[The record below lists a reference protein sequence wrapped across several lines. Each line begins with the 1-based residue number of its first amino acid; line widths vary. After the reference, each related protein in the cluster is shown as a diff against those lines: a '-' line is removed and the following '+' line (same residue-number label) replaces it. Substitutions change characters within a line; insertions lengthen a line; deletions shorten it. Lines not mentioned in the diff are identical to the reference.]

1 MTNAYD
7 IILEPIL
14 TEKTAHLLEQENKV
28 TFKVKYEST
37 KPQIRSAVEEL
48 FDVDV
53 EKVNT
58 CIMPSQP
65 QRVGMYIGRTQAY
78 KKAYVSLSED
88 DYIDFYA
95 MEGAG
100 AGAADPEQGTV

>member
-1 MTNAYD
+1 MTSPYD
-7 IILEPIL
+7 IILAPHL
-14 TEKTAHLLEQENKV
+14 TEKTTRLLEQENKV
-28 TFKVKYEST
+28 TFKVKYEAT
-37 KPQIRSAVEEL
+37 KPQIREAVERL

-65 QRVGMYIGRTQAY
+65 TRVGMFIGRTQAY

-95 MEGAG
+95 LEGG
-100 AGAADPEQGTV
+100 GQDVGVV

>member
-1 MTNAYD
+1 MSDPYD
-7 IILEPIL
+7 VILEPIL
-14 TEKTAHLLEQENKV
+14 TEKTTYLLENENKV
-28 TFKVKYEST
+28 TFKVKQEAT
-37 KPQIRSAVEEL
+37 KPQIKSAVERL

-53 EKVNT
+53 DKVNT

-65 QRVGMYIGRTQAY
+65 KRVGMYIGRTQAY

-100 AGAADPEQGTV
+100 PEAGVV

>member
-1 MTNAYD
+1 MSEPYD

-14 TEKTAHLLEQENKV
+14 TEKTTYLLENENKV
-28 TFKVKYEST
+28 TFKVKCEAT
-37 KPQIRSAVEEL
+37 KPQIISAVERL

-53 EKVNT
+53 DKVNT

-65 QRVGMYIGRTQAY
+65 TRVGMYIGRTQAY

-100 AGAADPEQGTV
+100 PEAGVV

>member
-1 MTNAYD
+1 MTSPYD
-7 IILEPIL
+7 IILAPIL
-14 TEKTAHLLEQENKV
+14 TEKTAGLLERDNKV
-28 TFKVKYEST
+28 TFKVKYEAT
-37 KPQIRSAVEEL
+37 KPQIKAAVERL

-95 MEGAG
+95 LEGAG
-100 AGAADPEQGTV
+100 EEAGVV

>member
-1 MTNAYD
+1 MSDPYD

-14 TEKTAHLLEQENKV
+14 TEKTTFLLENENKV
-28 TFKVKYEST
+28 TFKVKYEAT
-37 KPQIRSAVEEL
+37 KPQIKSAVERL

-53 EKVNT
+53 DKVNT

-65 QRVGMYIGRTQAY
+65 KRVGMYIGRTQAY
-78 KKAYVSLSED
+78 KKAYVSLDED
-88 DYIDFYA
+88 SYIDFYA

-100 AGAADPEQGTV
+100 PEAGVV

>member
-1 MTNAYD
+1 MTTPYE

-14 TEKTAHLLEQENKV
+14 TEKTTHLLERENKA
-28 TFKVKYEST
+28 TFKVKYEAT
-37 KPQIRSAVEEL
+37 KPQIKNAVEQL
-48 FDVDV
+48 FDVEVD
-53 EKVNT
+53 KVNT

-78 KKAYVSLSED
+78 KKAYVSVAEG

-100 AGAADPEQGTV
+100 AEAGTV

>member
-1 MTNAYD
+1 MTSPYD
-7 IILEPIL
+7 IILSPIL
-14 TEKTAHLLEQENKV
+14 TEKTAFMLEKDNKV
-28 TFKVKYEST
+28 TFKVKCEAT
-37 KPQIRSAVEEL
+37 KPQIKHAVEKL

-53 EKVNT
+53 QKVNT

-65 QRVGMYIGRTQAY
+65 QRVGMYVGRTQSY

-95 MEGAG
+95 LEGAG
-100 AGAADPEQGTV
+100 QEAGPV

>member
-1 MTNAYD
+1 MSSPYD

-14 TEKTAHLLEQENKV
+14 TEKTTFLLESENKV
-28 TFKVKYEST
+28 TFKVKYEAT
-37 KPQIRSAVEEL
+37 KPQIKAAVEKL

-53 EKVNT
+53 DKVNT

-65 QRVGMYIGRTQAY
+65 KRVGMYIGRTQAY

-100 AGAADPEQGTV
+100 PEAGVV

>member
-1 MTNAYD
+1 MSNPYD

-14 TEKTAHLLEQENKV
+14 TEKTVHLQEQHNKV
-28 TFKVKYEST
+28 TFKVKSEST
-37 KPQIRSAVEEL
+37 KPQIKAAVEKL

-53 EKVNT
+53 DKVNT

-65 QRVGMYIGRTQAY
+65 KRVGMYIGQTQSY
-78 KKAYVSLSED
+78 KKAYVSLSDD

-100 AGAADPEQGTV
+100 PEAGVV

>member
-1 MTNAYD
+1 MTTPYD

-14 TEKTAHLLEQENKV
+14 TEKTARLLEEENKV
-28 TFKVKYEST
+28 TFKVKYESA
-37 KPQIRSAVEEL
+37 KPQIREAVETL
-48 FDVDV
+48 FDVEV

-65 QRVGMYIGRTQAY
+65 QRVGMYIGETQAY
-78 KKAYVSLSED
+78 KKAYVSLEEGH
-88 DYIDFYA
+88 YIDFYA

-100 AGAADPEQGTV
+100 AGAEEGTV

>member
-1 MTNAYD
+1 MTSPYE

-14 TEKTAHLLEQENKV
+14 TEKTALMMDEDNKF
-28 TFKVKYEST
+28 TFKVKYEAT
-37 KPQIRSAVEEL
+37 KPQIKNAVQDL

-53 EKVNT
+53 DKVNT

-65 QRVGMYIGRTQAY
+65 KRVGLYIGRTQAY
-78 KKAYVSLSED
+78 KKAYVTLAEGEF
-88 DYIDFYA
+88 IDIYA

-100 AGAADPEQGTV
+100 AEAGQV